1 MIASPY
7 REQHRTRTAGAVWDA
22 PFPFTSIFQNGPR
35 RQGSAPPRSTRAPRG
50 CPGAPLTAPGR
61 SKETSPQR
69 RERGQTEKRQP
80 ARLPLVGPEPNPED
94 VPNLNRRDEQ
104 SQLKLTLAWMQV
116 TW

>member
-1 MIASPY
+1 MTASPY
-7 REQHRTRTAGAVWDA
+7 REQRRTRTAGAVRDA

-61 SKETSPQR
+61 SEKPSPQR
-69 RERGQTEKRQP
+69 RERGQTGKRKP
-80 ARLPLVGPEPNPED
+80 ARLSLVGSEPNPVG

-104 SQLKLTLAWMQV
+104 SQPRLALV
-116 TW
+116 